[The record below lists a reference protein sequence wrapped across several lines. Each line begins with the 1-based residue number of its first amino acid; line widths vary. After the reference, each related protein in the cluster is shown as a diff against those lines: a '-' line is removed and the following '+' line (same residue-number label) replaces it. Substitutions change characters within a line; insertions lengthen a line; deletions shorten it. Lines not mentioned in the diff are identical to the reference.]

1 MRKFTHKVIIMVTYA
16 TVISL
21 MTLALS
27 GIAWAI
33 FTLFTGGFANAD
45 FGIYK

>member
-1 MRKFTHKVIIMVTYA
+1 MRKFTHKVIIAITYA
-16 TVISL
+16 TIIG
-21 MTLALS
+21 MTTLALS

-45 FGIYK
+45 YGIYK

>member
-1 MRKFTHKVIIMVTYA
+1 MRKFTHKVTILVTYA

-21 MTLALS
+21 TTLALS

>member
-1 MRKFTHKVIIMVTYA
+1 MRKLIYKVTKMVTYA
-16 TVISL
+16 VVISL

-45 FGIYK
+45 YGIYR

>member
-1 MRKFTHKVIIMVTYA
+1 MRKFTHKVTILVTYA
-16 TVISL
+16 TIISL

-45 FGIYK
+45 YGIYK